1 MQGLKEGGNRELK
14 RWRTVAISTG
24 EMDIET
30 FLAAGGLKPKAGQL
44 VRLLNIPLEKAT
56 VFHGLPSGKAH
67 ADALREACQENH
79 GAAGREWIK
88 WLADHQQEA
97 REATSQARE
106 RWRGLIPESHGEQ
119 VHRVGERFAIMEAA
133 LLLAVDITGWDPQA
147 CRDAIQRNYN
157 AWVKEFG
164 TGNKDTRQIVDQT
177 VEFLNA
183 FGMSKFAP
191 LDYNP
196 RDLPIHELYGYRDDG
211 KGIDEPMLFYVLPK
225 RFRDEIAKGHNKDF
239 AAKTLYESGMLKRP
253 ATEKGWQ
260 RKTPRLKHMGGAQPW
275 AYVLL
280 FIPQNNESEELTA

>member
-97 REATSQARE
+97 REATSQARAH
-106 RWRGLIPESHGEQ
+106 P
-119 VHRVGERFAIMEAA
+119 
-133 LLLAVDITGWDPQA
+133 
-147 CRDAIQRNYN
+147 
-157 AWVKEFG
+157 
-164 TGNKDTRQIVDQT
+164 
-177 VEFLNA
+177 
-183 FGMSKFAP
+183 
-191 LDYNP
+191 
-196 RDLPIHELYGYRDDG
+196 
-211 KGIDEPMLFYVLPK
+211 
-225 RFRDEIAKGHNKDF
+225 
-239 AAKTLYESGMLKRP
+239 
-253 ATEKGWQ
+253 
-260 RKTPRLKHMGGAQPW
+260 
-275 AYVLL
+275 
-280 FIPQNNESEELTA
+280 